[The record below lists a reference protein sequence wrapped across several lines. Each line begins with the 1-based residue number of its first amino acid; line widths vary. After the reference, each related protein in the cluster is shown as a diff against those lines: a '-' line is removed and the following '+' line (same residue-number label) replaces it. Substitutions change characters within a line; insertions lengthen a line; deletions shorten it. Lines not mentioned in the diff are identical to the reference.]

1 MMEIQKMAEANRRDF
16 WAGTTGLCA
25 NMKRFCLVAVA
36 ASCIGCAMG
45 ADFAKKPL
53 FIGIVDC
60 CKGDNAIA
68 AKSFVDDVI
77 ETGNI
82 PLLVPRTT
90 ATNAVDAILGKI
102 DLLIFQGSAFSPG
115 STKPPKGKTVEDV
128 KQWDVDRIAFEK
140 LVMSRAVPRRIPV
153 VGICRGINVINTF
166 FGGVYTNEDYSVTN
180 RVICHMQNKVS
191 KKPGWQ
197 PHHEITIDR
206 SSRLF
211 KVLGEEKVQ
220 VNSFHRTG
228 PGIVAPGFR
237 VVARAPDGVIEAIE
251 GDIYPAF
258 AFQFHPE
265 TMARHDERFL
275 NLFRHLPE
283 LTGVTHE

>member
-1 MMEIQKMAEANRRDF
+1 MKCTMMIVMVACAVCTCAAER
-16 WAGTTGLCA
+16 
-25 NMKRFCLVAVA
+25 
-36 ASCIGCAMG
+36 
-45 ADFAKKPL
+45 PL
-53 FIGIVDC
+53 FVGIVDR
-60 CKGDNAIA
+60 CKGDVA
-68 AKSFVDDVI
+68 AAEKTFVDNVI
-77 ETGNI
+77 ETGNV
-82 PLLVPRTT
+82 PLIIPRTT
-90 ATNAVDAILGKI
+90 DTNAVDALLARTDI
-102 DLLIFQGSAFSPG
+102 LIFQGSAFSSGRKLPH
-115 STKPPKGKTVEDV
+115 GKTAEDV
-128 KQWDVDRIAFEK
+128 RRWEKDRIAFEK
-140 LVMSRAVPRRIPV
+140 LVMSRAAPRRIPV

-206 SSRLF
+206 NSRLF
-211 KVLGEEKVQ
+211 KVLGEEKIM

-228 PGIVAPGFR
+228 PGVVAPGFR

-251 GDIYPAF
+251 GDVYPAF

-283 LTGVTHE
+283 LTGLCSNAK

>member
-1 MMEIQKMAEANRRDF
+1 MKAMKIAMIAAAIAACAFGGD
-16 WAGTTGLCA
+16 AG
-25 NMKRFCLVAVA
+25 
-36 ASCIGCAMG
+36 
-45 ADFAKKPL
+45 KKPL
-53 FIGIVDC
+53 FIGIVDR
-60 CKGDNAIA
+60 CKGDVA
-68 AKSFVDDVI
+68 AAEKTFVDNVI
-77 ETGNI
+77 ETGNV
-82 PLLVPRTT
+82 PLLIPRTT
-90 ATNAVDAILGKI
+90 DTNAVDALLQKV
-102 DLLIFQGSAFSPG
+102 DMLIFQGSAFSPG
-115 STKPPKGKTVEDV
+115 TTTPPKGKTVEDV
-128 KQWDVDRIAFEK
+128 KQWDVNRIAFEK

-166 FGGVYTNEDYSVTN
+166 FGGVYTNEDYSATN

-211 KVLGEEKVQ
+211 KVMGEEKVM

-237 VVARAPDGVIEAIE
+237 VVAHAPDGVIEAIE
-251 GDIYPAF
+251 GDVYPAF

-265 TMARHDERFL
+265 TMARHDERFF

-283 LTGVTHE
+283 LVGLQ

>member
-1 MMEIQKMAEANRRDF
+1 
-16 WAGTTGLCA
+16 
-25 NMKRFCLVAVA
+25 MKGKSMNAMKTAVVA
-36 ASCIGCAMG
+36 AMFAACASG
-45 ADFAKKPL
+45 ADSVRKPL
-53 FIGIVDC
+53 FIGIVDR
-60 CKGDNAIA
+60 CKGDVAGA
-68 AKSFVDDVI
+68 QKTFVDDVI
-77 ETGNI
+77 ETGNV
-82 PLLVPRTT
+82 PLLIPRTT
-90 ATNAVDAILGKI
+90 DTNAVDALLGKV
-102 DLLIFQGSAFSPG
+102 DMLIFQGSAFSPG
-115 STKPPKGKTVEDV
+115 TTKPPKGKTEEDI
-128 KQWDVDRIAFEK
+128 KQWSVDRIAFEK
-140 LVMSRAVPRRIPV
+140 LVMSRAAPRRIPV

-191 KKPGWQ
+191 SKPGWQ

-206 SSRLF
+206 SSRLYSVF
-211 KVLGEEKVQ
+211 GEEKVM

-251 GDIYPAF
+251 GDVYPAF

-265 TMARHDERFL
+265 TMARHDKRFL

-283 LTGVTHE
+283 LVGIR

>member
-1 MMEIQKMAEANRRDF
+1 MTSMIRIKVVVMVSMIACTA
-16 WAGTTGLCA
+16 CA
-25 NMKRFCLVAVA
+25 L
-36 ASCIGCAMG
+36 
-45 ADFAKKPL
+45 AKDRPL
-53 FIGIVDC
+53 FVGIVDR
-60 CKGDNAIA
+60 CKGDVA
-68 AKSFVDDVI
+68 AAEKTFVDNVI
-77 ETGNI
+77 ETGNVPFVI
-82 PLLVPRTT
+82 PRTT
-90 ATNAVDAILGKI
+90 DTNAVDALLARADI
-102 DLLIFQGSAFSPG
+102 LIFQGSAFSP
-115 STKPPKGKTVEDV
+115 SSRKPPHGKTIEDV
-128 KQWDVDRIAFEK
+128 KQWDVNRIAFEK

-166 FGGVYTNEDYSVTN
+166 FGGTYTNEDYSATN
-180 RVICHMQNKVS
+180 RAICHMQHKVS

-206 SSRLF
+206 KSRLYSVF
-211 KVLGEEKVQ
+211 GEDKAM

-265 TMARHDERFL
+265 TMARHDKRFL
-275 NLFRHLPE
+275 NLFRHLLE
-283 LTGVTHE
+283 LTGARSDGGRRR

>member
-1 MMEIQKMAEANRRDF
+1 MKCTMMIVMVACAVCTCAAER
-16 WAGTTGLCA
+16 
-25 NMKRFCLVAVA
+25 
-36 ASCIGCAMG
+36 
-45 ADFAKKPL
+45 PL
-53 FIGIVDC
+53 FVGIVDR
-60 CKGDNAIA
+60 CKGDVA
-68 AKSFVDDVI
+68 AAEKTFVDNVI
-77 ETGNI
+77 ETGNV
-82 PLLVPRTT
+82 PLIIPRTT
-90 ATNAVDAILGKI
+90 DTNAVDALLARTDI
-102 DLLIFQGSAFSPG
+102 LIFQGSAFSSGRKLPH
-115 STKPPKGKTVEDV
+115 GKTVEDV
-128 KQWDVDRIAFEK
+128 RRWEKDRIAFEK
-140 LVMSRAVPRRIPV
+140 LVMSRAAPRRIPV

-206 SSRLF
+206 NSRLF
-211 KVLGEEKVQ
+211 KVLGEEKIM

-228 PGIVAPGFR
+228 PGVVAPGFR

-251 GDIYPAF
+251 GDVYPAF

-265 TMARHDERFL
+265 TMARHDKRFL

-283 LTGVTHE
+283 LTGLCSIAK